1 MNDDITDPDFYLNTF
16 EEGIKRLYASTSEP
30 TAHSSTTSPLTATRA
45 SLSFTA
51 PLQPGKLPSV
61 KTEPAKTP
69 DYFTHSANEGSDPTV
84 FLPQKGPP
92 SGHTFSRQVSS
103 IPAPPATPVTPNRP
117 LSIPT
122 GRQRTSPVDKARI
135 ADYPT
140 DAVEYG
146 DEGRSASSRPRETP
160 DYAATAANEG
170 FVPLVDGAAPGT
182 AVSRSEK
189 ERVRQHRQ
197 VLQERLGNEGYVAPL
212 KLNPSLSSR
221 DSSEDVA
228 KAKNRTAAARE
239 QLGNEGY
246 AAPLELNSKLI
257 SPDAPAALAR
267 TTAWTRTRQDQLGNE
282 GYVAP
287 LELNPALSSPV
298 FAEEKART
306 REWVR
311 NAREQ
316 LGHEGGT
323 LPDNL
328 AERVAE
334 FHRNVQKNATVI
346 DRFLREN
353 DRIERSAYGIPAR
366 GEDSQSVF
374 KTYVAAKTES
384 DNAENPDRKQTID
397 DLSHSKVGQASM
409 DWYYSGAAGAYELA
423 SSGVI
428 LCDIDDPFNPLPGLA
443 SQINPFAF
451 QKEKIYVDK
460 KGLTYY
466 KEPGAYFLY
475 TFQEPFHEK
484 ARHFRAARSDDFKN
498 ASIENPGYLP
508 VKLIGEEIIED
519 WSSTLGTTGIG
530 KLFYK
535 GGKLFLKEGKL
546 VRNVGKFLG
555 VATAIQ
561 IDYARQ
567 YRTLMDK
574 WMNKPEE
581 EMWKDEA
588 YREMRRQNIPD
599 HEARFYVA
607 RAHARK
613 ESGKWVLF
621 SLLKKGMA
629 HYLLKSTRT
638 GEEGGPVKYAQD
650 KFLNKTIDSVADEGI
665 DWIKGKARG
674 DNQEEEK

>member
-84 FLPQKGPP
+84 FLPQKGLP

-160 DYAATAANEG
+160 DYAATATNEG
-170 FVPLVDGAAPGT
+170 FVPIVDGAAPGT

-257 SPDAPAALAR
+257 SPDAPAELAR

-298 FAEEKART
+298 SAEEKART
-306 REWVR
+306 REWVS

-374 KTYVAAKTES
+374 KMYLAAKTES
-384 DNAENPDRKQTID
+384 DNAENPDCKQAII
-397 DLSHSKVGQASM
+397 DLSASWLGQADM
-409 DWYYSGAAGAYELA
+409 DLYHSGAIGINDLGQKIVRFLTNAFMAAPPADSTFDSVWY
-423 SSGVI
+423 
-428 LCDIDDPFNPLPGLA
+428 DPETLIEYRRNPVKLLGYRF
-443 SQINPFAF
+443 SKWFGENKQ
-451 QKEKIYVDK
+451 
-460 KGLTYY
+460 
-466 KEPGAYFLY
+466 
-475 TFQEPFHEK
+475 FHGD
-484 ARHFRAARSDDFKN
+484 ARSEDFKN
-498 ASIENPGYLP
+498 TSLTRPAYLP
-508 VKLIGEEIIED
+508 VQFIGKRLED
-519 WSSTLGTTGIG
+519 WVSLAATLYLLSQTGPASSRIG
-530 KLFYK
+530 MALAALNGQLK
-535 GGKLFLKEGKL
+535 GYEEK
-546 VRNVGKFLG
+546 
-555 VATAIQ
+555 
-561 IDYARQ
+561 
-567 YRTLMDK
+567 MDELETV
-574 WMNKPEE
+574 PEE
-581 EMWKDEA
+581 KMLEHPV
-588 YREMRRQNIPD
+588 YCRLRQLGWS
-599 HEARFYVA
+599 EEQARFAIADAEASLAANYQALYDLVKA
-607 RAHARK
+607 
-613 ESGKWVLF
+613 WVTS
-621 SLLKKGMA
+621 SLTEM
-629 HYLLKSTRT
+629 TRT
-638 GEEGGPVKYAQD
+638 GTESPLLKFVQDESLEFLLDREKDSMKNYLPGKSNETDKEE
-650 KFLNKTIDSVADEGI
+650 
-665 DWIKGKARG
+665 
-674 DNQEEEK
+674 